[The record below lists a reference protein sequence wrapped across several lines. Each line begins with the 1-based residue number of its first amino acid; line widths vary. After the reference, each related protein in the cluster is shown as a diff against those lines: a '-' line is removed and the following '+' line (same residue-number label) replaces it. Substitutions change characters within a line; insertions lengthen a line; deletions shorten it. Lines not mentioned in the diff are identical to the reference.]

1 MKRIF
6 LALKI
11 SPQLQS
17 EIKKWQDNFSC
28 LPVRWVPLS
37 NIHIT
42 ILPPWQTSKEQ
53 IKKMQGRLKI
63 LASDSSTFNL
73 HFYNISYGPNLK
85 NPRLI
90 WARGNVNNQLIN
102 LKEKAEKIFN
112 QRLNKSFLPHLTLAR
127 FRPNRFSSFP
137 IKNLYEKINWTASFS
152 SIKLIESIL
161 LPTGAKYITI
171 FEENFISKKQK

>member
-1 MKRIF
+1 MKRVF
-6 LALKI
+6 LALRI
-11 SPQLQS
+11 PYQLQL
-17 EIKKWQDNFSC
+17 EIKKWRDDFSC

-53 IKKMQGRLKI
+53 IEELQKQLKI
-63 LASDSSTFNL
+63 LASNISAFNL

-90 WARGNVNNQLIN
+90 WVRGNLNNQLIN

-112 QRLNKSFLPHLTLAR
+112 QHINRSFLPHLTLAR
-127 FRPNRFSSFP
+127 FKTYHFSSFP
-137 IKNLYEKINWTASFS
+137 IKSLNEKINWTASFS
-152 SIKLIESIL
+152 FIELIESIL

-171 FEENFISKKQK
+171 LKEPLNNEI